1 MTDVELV
8 LIAAVAEDGT
18 IGDDGAMPW
27 HYAEDLAHFKRTT
40 MGAPVILGRRT
51 YDSIVSRLGTALPGR
66 TTIVLTRQPPE
77 AIVADG
83 HQPAEGSVVIADSVE
98 TAIEAAAVAGPVA
111 FVAGGAT
118 VYEQFLPEADRMII
132 TEVPG
137 RFDGDTTFPEVDW
150 SAWDERS
157 RQSGDAVEFV
167 EYVRRSTA

>member
-27 HYAEDLAHFKRTT
+27 HHAEDLAHFKRTT

-51 YDSIVSRLGTALPGR
+51 YESIVSRLGTALPGR

-77 AIVADG
+77 AVVADG
-83 HQPAEGSVVIADSVE
+83 HHPDEGSVVVADSVDS
-98 TAIEAAAVAGPVA
+98 AIEAAEEAGSVAY
-111 FVAGGAT
+111 VAGGAT
-118 VYEQFLPEADRMII
+118 VYEQFLDEADRLII

-137 RFDGDTTFPEVDW
+137 RFDGDTRFPAVDW

-157 RQSGDAVEFV
+157 RRPGEAVEFV
-167 EYVRRSTA
+167 EYVRRSAV